1 METAALI
8 LLSAS
13 AAALLLTGVSL
24 LISVLAGAQFVRT
37 HTAAFDEIVELAE
50 LANTDRFIELGCG
63 QGQLLT
69 HVRKHVDCQV
79 HGVEISP
86 LLFLQTYLHSLYD
99 SKFLVTLGRAE
110 SVDLSQATV
119 VYLYL
124 LPGLVRKLSKKFTS
138 ELKPGTRVI
147 CHAFPLPDRQPT
159 AVLPATPNRGA
170 LYRYDF

>member
-1 METAALI
+1 METVAII
-8 LLSAS
+8 LLIAS

-37 HTAAFDEIVELAE
+37 RSAAFDEIVELAE
-50 LANTDRFIELGCG
+50 LTSTDRFVELGCG
-63 QGQLLT
+63 QGQLLA
-69 HVRKHVDCQV
+69 HVRKQTDCQV

-86 LLFLQTYLHSLYD
+86 LLFFQTYLRSLHD
-99 SKFLVTLGRAE
+99 SKFSVTLGRAE
-110 SVDLSQATV
+110 SANLSQATA

-124 LPGLVRKLSKKFTS
+124 LPGLVRKLSQKFSS
-138 ELKPGTRVI
+138 ELRPGARVI

-159 AVLPATPNRGA
+159 AVLPATPSRGA